1 MKVIESI
8 DVRKEADKTAND
20 RRVADIKDFQASTH
34 YGTIIEIIDEA
45 LGHSEVISL
54 LRNKTGDV
62 SESEVGRLTISE
74 FMANKKIQDR
84 IRIILTKKYE

>member
-45 LGHSEVISL
+45 LGKSAVKEL
-54 LRNKTGDV
+54 LTKTGGGAN
-62 SESEVGRLTISE
+62 ETEVGRLTMVEWLSDE
-74 FMANKKIQDR
+74 KIRKQ
-84 IRIILTKKYE
+84 IRAIITRKYE